1 MYTVVFLTPFRARGD
16 AVTDVEN
23 AEEVTADSVSDVS
36 VLFAKRF
43 KLARLRLGL
52 KPTSTATR
60 LGITRQTIGNWERGN
75 VMPGNHRRSG
85 IAAML
90 GVSPEWLFEGVRP
103 SENETEVPEWALR
116 EPVQSVPESEEL
128 REIFAGRLRAA
139 RVMRGVTQSGLGKA
153 LRVTRQAVNRWEE
166 GKHLPTANHF
176 ARIGELLGVEEQWLR
191 GETDHWPE
199 EDKLGLV
206 PADVITTKTLPTHLA
221 RQLFPSEEKMLR
233 LGGGINLKMVRGDV
247 KLLQDD
253 VDVPFIREVALSIG
267 AGKSQ
272 RHAMLVPHDKIRF
285 PVERLRRGKVSPEH
299 AAVAIHRGNSMERV
313 ILDGSLVAVDLSQTE
328 IIDGR
333 VYAFE
338 MAGRL
343 HIRYLYQ
350 PPQGVRIISENDDEH
365 PPQEFTLTDLE
376 TNGFR
381 VIGEVWWWETFMPR

>member
-1 MYTVVFLTPFRARGD
+1 
-16 AVTDVEN
+16 VTDVEN
-23 AEEVTADSVSDVS
+23 AEGVTPDTANDVS
-36 VLFAKRF
+36 ALFAKRF
-43 KLARLRLGL
+43 RLARQRLGL
-52 KPTSTATR
+52 KPTAMATR
-60 LGITRQTIGNWERGN
+60 LEITRQTLGNWERGV
-75 VMPGNHRRSG
+75 VMPRNHRRSG
-85 IAAML
+85 VAAML
-90 GVSPEWLFEGVRP
+90 GVSQEWLFDGARP
-103 SENETEVPEWALR
+103 SENETEVPDWALIGSS
-116 EPVQSVPESEEL
+116 QSAPAEEEL
-128 REIFAGRLRAA
+128 REIIAGRLRAS
-139 RVMRGVTQSGLGKA
+139 RVMRGVSQSGLADA
-153 LRVTRQAVNRWEE
+153 LGVTRQAVNRWEDA
-166 GKHLPTANHF
+166 KHLPTASHLM
-176 ARIGELLGVEEQWLR
+176 RISELLGVDHKWIR
-191 GETDHWPE
+191 GEADHWPE

-206 PADVITTKTLPTHLA
+206 PAEVITTKTLPTHLA

-313 ILDGSLVAVDLSQTE
+313 ILDGSLVAVDLNQTE

-350 PPQGVRIISENDDEH
+350 PPQGVRIISENDAEH
-365 PPQEFTLTDLE
+365 PPQEFTLSDLE

-381 VIGEVWWWETFMPR
+381 VIGEVWWWETFIPR